1 MLFRNIQFD
10 LPKNISPSKPI
21 YPKMKIFYLVTLF
34 IIGTTANVV
43 RRQSKGTLHFLLPN
57 IWLKLVSFTCSEYFY
72 KLWALFSGC
81 ECDFFI
87 SQNGWGNCDK
97 FESDGR
103 TMCYVK
109 NPSTSTCPDK
119 KASNTDVGKSW
130 SYKACESAT
139 NTKQDTGGMSFQ
151 IMIKMFTS

>member
-1 MLFRNIQFD
+1 M
-10 LPKNISPSKPI
+10 
-21 YPKMKIFYLVTLF
+21 
-34 IIGTTANVV
+34 
-43 RRQSKGTLHFLLPN
+43 
-57 IWLKLVSFTCSEYFY
+57 KLVSCSEFTY

-81 ECDFFI
+81 ECDSFI
-87 SQNGWGNCDK
+87 SQNGWGNCEK

-119 KASNTDVGKSW
+119 KASTTDVGKMW